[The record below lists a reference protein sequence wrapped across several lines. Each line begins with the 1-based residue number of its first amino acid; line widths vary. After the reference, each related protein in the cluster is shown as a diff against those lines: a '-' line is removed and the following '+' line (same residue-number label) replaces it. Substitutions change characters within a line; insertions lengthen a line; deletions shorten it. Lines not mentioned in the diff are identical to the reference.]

1 MNPDRAVF
9 TLRDVT
15 VHFDEPSR
23 PILSHLSLT
32 IHKGQFVTLV
42 GPSGCG
48 KSTLLRVLAGLL
60 KPSSGTAVTE
70 TLSRQ
75 SAGAEAGFVFQ
86 QPSLLPWR
94 TALQNLRLPLE
105 LGPPPNRDSGVEN
118 LSRTDEELFS
128 LLTQV
133 GLSPDD
139 ANKRPAEMSGGMQMR
154 LSLARAL
161 VRNPSILLLDEP
173 FAAVDDF
180 LRMKLQD
187 NLRQVHEARGLTT
200 VLVTHNLQEAAFL
213 SDRVLVLKP
222 APQGIQADLT
232 IHRPS
237 STTSEFRTSSHFPE
251 TLHQLTAALFHS

>member
-32 IHKGQFVTLV
+32 IHQGQFVTLV

-60 KPSSGTAVTE
+60 EPSDGTAVTDQI
-70 TLSRQ
+70 TQ
-75 SAGAEAGFVFQ
+75 QPDGAGIGFVFQ

-94 TALQNLRLPLE
+94 TAIQNLRLPLE
-105 LGPPPNRDSGVEN
+105 LGATPQDHSVP
-118 LSRTDEELFS
+118 TDTDLYS

-133 GLSPDD
+133 GLSRDD
-139 ANKRPAEMSGGMQMR
+139 AGKRPAEMSGGMQMR

-222 APQGIQADLT
+222 APQGIQTDLT
-232 IHRPS
+232 INRPS
-237 STTSEFRTSSHFPE
+237 SSPAEFRTSSHFLE
-251 TLHQLTAALFHS
+251 TLQQLTAALFHS